1 MFSHNLAAI
10 KALCTKAILL
20 AGGEKKLGGNVQEV
34 LDTYIVG
41 ESQLSGKEI
50 DLLSIERRGHLK
62 ELIFEKIAFLDFP
75 IVFGKPIKF
84 KVKLKSTGTRKSFPD
99 IDFGIAIR
107 DGNNNTLIHCSN
119 RFINRE
125 FDHTSDDA
133 EYLFEIEN
141 IIKPNIYYLTLF
153 LRSGDEIQ
161 DWITNA
167 VKIDIEDGNPYNY
180 TDTKQIQGAILPLF
194 NITSIRNA

>member
-1 MFSHNLAAI
+1 M
-10 KALCTKAILL
+10 
-20 AGGEKKLGGNVQEV
+20 
-34 LDTYIVG
+34 LDTYILG

-50 DLLSIERRGHLK
+50 NLSSLERHGYPN
-62 ELIFEKIAFLDFP
+62 ELIFEKIAFLNFP

-84 KVKLKSTGTRKSFPD
+84 KVKLKSTGAKNSFPD
-99 IDFGIAIR
+99 IDFGVAIR

-119 RFINRE
+119 RFINRQ
-125 FDHTSDDA
+125 FNHTSDIDD
-133 EYLFEIEN
+133 YIFEIEN

-167 VKIDIEDGNPYNY
+167 VKIEIEDGNPYNY
-180 TDTKQIQGAILPLF
+180 TDTKKIQGAILPLF
-194 NITSIRNA
+194 DITSIRNA

>member
-1 MFSHNLAAI
+1 M
-10 KALCTKAILL
+10 
-20 AGGEKKLGGNVQEV
+20 KLSGNVQEV
-34 LDTYIVG
+34 LDTYILG

-50 DLLSIERRGHLK
+50 KLSSLERQGYPN

-75 IVFGKPIKF
+75 IVFGKTIKF
-84 KVKLKSTGTRKSFPD
+84 KVKLKSTGTKTSFPD
-99 IDFGIAIR
+99 IDFGVAIR

-119 RFINRE
+119 RFINRN
-125 FDHTSDDA
+125 FNHTSDDA

-153 LRSGDEIQ
+153 LRSGDVIQ

-167 VKIDIEDGNPYNY
+167 IKIEIEDGNSYNY
-180 TDTKQIQGAILPLF
+180 TDTKQIQGAILPRF
-194 NITSIRNA
+194 DITSIRNA